1 MKNYIARE
9 GGWATSAGYVKF
21 SFARSIHFGR
31 GKAYSHSFWLFIS
44 MGAKSLG
51 TVLRAVMT
59 PIFRAEVALEL
70 LIYSGFSQF
79 SGANLPGS
87 LHQRCW

>member
-1 MKNYIARE
+1 
-9 GGWATSAGYVKF
+9 
-21 SFARSIHFGR
+21 
-31 GKAYSHSFWLFIS
+31 

-70 LIYSGFSQF
+70 PIHSGFSQF
-79 SGANLPGS
+79 SGANLSGS